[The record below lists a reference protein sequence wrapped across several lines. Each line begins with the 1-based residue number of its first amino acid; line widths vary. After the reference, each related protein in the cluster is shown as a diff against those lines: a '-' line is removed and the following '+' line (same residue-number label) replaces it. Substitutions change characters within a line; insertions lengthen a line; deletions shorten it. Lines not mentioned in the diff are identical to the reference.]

1 MPRLIVILLVF
12 LALPTACSYKPVRH
26 LASDAALIK
35 AGKSTRE
42 DVLRYLGEPDSR
54 RTVGPNEEEY
64 LYAETQKGA
73 LGGMPLFGKLVDPA
87 SQEMVIITLK
97 GGLVSSCEFRL
108 LRKDDQAWRKD
119 AEWEKVE

>member
-1 MPRLIVILLVF
+1 MRRMMITVFALLIVLSG
-12 LALPTACSYKPVRH
+12 CSYKPVRH

-54 RTVGPNEEEY
+54 RTVGPDEEEY
-64 LYAETQKGA
+64 LYAENRKGA
-73 LGGMPLFGKLVDPA
+73 LGSMPLFGKLVDPA
-87 SQEMVIITLK
+87 SQELVIVTLK
-97 GGLVSSCEFRL
+97 GGLVSTCEFRL
-108 LRKDDQAWRKD
+108 LRKDDRAWQTD

>member
-1 MPRLIVILLVF
+1 MRRMITVFALLIVLSG
-12 LALPTACSYKPVRH
+12 CSYKPVRH

-54 RTVGPNEEEY
+54 RTVGPGEEEY
-64 LYAETQKGA
+64 LYAENRKGA
-73 LGGMPLFGKLVDPA
+73 LGSMPLFGKLVDPA
-87 SQEMVIITLK
+87 SQELVIVTLK
-97 GGLVSSCEFRL
+97 GGLVSTCEFRL
-108 LRKDDQAWRKD
+108 LRKDDRAWQKD

>member
-1 MPRLIVILLVF
+1 MPRLIVILLFF

-54 RTVGPNEEEY
+54 RTVGPDAEEY
-64 LYAETQKGA
+64 LYAETRKGA
-73 LGGMPLFGKLVDPA
+73 LGSMPLFGRLVDPA
-87 SQEMVIITLK
+87 SQEQVIVTLK
-97 GGLVSSCEFRL
+97 SGLVSNCEFRL
-108 LRKDDQAWRKD
+108 LRKDDQSWRDD
-119 AEWEKVE
+119 ADWDKVE